1 MGSSWIMFFL
11 RFSHFFRCVPNI
23 PGIAIW
29 NLYLLAQKKKNHW
42 FVMSLFLRTHKIFNM
57 SKNHSWFMNH
67 SNSLAVSIMTQK
79 KCGSSCTLVN
89 LVFVQLFRLFLWTR
103 HSTYALFDK
112 RKNPLLQLWPKRES
126 PAKHPDADQC
136 KTLEC
141 NISQKKNQ
149 FQLSLTLGY
158 CAKCIFNRSLTFGIR
173 QRIWPLNKNGKTPLF
188 CTTWDVFVYISLKYA
203 VRCIRST
210 DEWIAH
216 V

>member
-1 MGSSWIMFFL
+1 
-11 RFSHFFRCVPNI
+11 
-23 PGIAIW
+23 
-29 NLYLLAQKKKNHW
+29 
-42 FVMSLFLRTHKIFNM
+42 M

-103 HSTYALFDK
+103 HSTYVLFDK
-112 RKNPLLQLWPKRES
+112 SKNPLLQLWPKRES

-188 CTTWDVFVYISLKYA
+188 LHHLRCVRVHFIKICCSLHSIHWWMDCARVKNA
-203 VRCIRST
+203 FELKESIFG
-210 DEWIAH
+210 WKIK
-216 V
+216 

>member
-1 MGSSWIMFFL
+1 
-11 RFSHFFRCVPNI
+11 
-23 PGIAIW
+23 
-29 NLYLLAQKKKNHW
+29 
-42 FVMSLFLRTHKIFNM
+42 MSQILRTHKIFNM

-103 HSTYALFDK
+103 HSTYVLFDK
-112 RKNPLLQLWPKRES
+112 SKNPLLQLWPKRES

-141 NISQKKNQ
+141 NISQKRTN
-149 FQLSLTLGY
+149 FNWAWLWATVPNAFSTGHWHSAFGNGY
-158 CAKCIFNRSLTFGIR
+158 DHWIKMVRLHF
-173 QRIWPLNKNGKTPLF
+173 F

-210 DEWIAH
+210 NEWIAH